1 MTFGP
6 SRISAAVK
14 SKLQTDVGKRFSRF
28 ILVATGAVIASQ
40 VTLTICLGPVGWTA
54 GKSAVAAWLAGAVVS
69 YVLSRWAWERKG
81 RPNLLKETLPFAIV
95 AIGTA
100 IVLTLTT
107 KWANEQ
113 ALDMGLSK
121 VQRVLFVDSAYF
133 LANCVTFVTR
143 FLIFHYVLFRD
154 RGAKVSE
161 LVSELPASEFPGPAP
176 APASTAG
183 DGTPSAPLAAAG
195 SAGRVN
201 GSPVWSEASPR
212 RPAPDEAALS
222 EAALSEAALPEPG
235 TRR

>member
-6 SRISAAVK
+6 SRIITAVK
-14 SKLQTDVGKRFSRF
+14 SRLQTTVGKRFSRF
-28 ILVATGAVIASQ
+28 LLVAAAAVAASQ
-40 VTLTICLGPVGWTA
+40 ITLTICLGPLGLTA
-54 GKSAVAAWLAGAVVS
+54 GKSAVAAWVAGAAVS

-81 RPNLLKETLPFAIV
+81 RPNLLKETLPFWIV

-100 IVLTLTT
+100 VVLTLTA
-107 KWANEQ
+107 KWANQQ
-113 ALDMGLSK
+113 AISMGLNDT
-121 VQRVLFVDSAYF
+121 QQVLFVDACYF
-133 LANCVTFVTR
+133 LMNCVTFLTR